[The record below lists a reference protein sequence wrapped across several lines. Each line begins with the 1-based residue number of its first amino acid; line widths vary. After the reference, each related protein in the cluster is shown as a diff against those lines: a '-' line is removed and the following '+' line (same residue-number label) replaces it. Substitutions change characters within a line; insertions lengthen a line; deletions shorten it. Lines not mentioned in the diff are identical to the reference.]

1 MSAPQLV
8 IGTTNPAKLRRYQT
22 ILSEYPTLEVLTL
35 GDFAN
40 PPEVA
45 ETGLTAAENA
55 RQKARAY
62 AAWLRLP
69 VLGVDESL
77 LIPALPEN
85 DQPGVNVRRYLGFAA
100 SDEQLLEGFLA
111 KVRQIPADQRF
122 LVWTY
127 AIHLAFPAGRDFF
140 GEVELTKQLVLQPSG
155 PYPAGYPLSALQ
167 VDLKS
172 GKALNDLS
180 TAEER
185 EHLAVV
191 YVKVGEILR
200 QAGLV
205 S

>member
-1 MSAPQLV
+1 MMKLV
-8 IGTTNPAKLRRYQT
+8 LGTTNPAKLRRYQT
-22 ILSEYPTLEVLTL
+22 ILREYPTLEVLTL
-35 GDFAN
+35 GDFEN

-62 AAWLRLP
+62 AGWLKLP

-85 DQPGVNVRRYLGFAA
+85 DQPGVSVRRYLGFAA

-111 KVRQIPADQRF
+111 KVRHLPADQRF

-127 AIHLAFPAGRDFF
+127 AIHLAFPDGRDFF

-180 TAEER
+180 AAEER